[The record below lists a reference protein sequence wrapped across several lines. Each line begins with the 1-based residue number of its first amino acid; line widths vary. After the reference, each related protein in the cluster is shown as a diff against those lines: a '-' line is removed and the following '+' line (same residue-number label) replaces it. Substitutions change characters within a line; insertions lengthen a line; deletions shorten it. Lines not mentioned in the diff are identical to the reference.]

1 MGSLA
6 KDTALLAIVHF
17 LAGIIGFFY
26 RVFLS
31 NELGAE
37 GMGIYQQAL
46 TFFRTVIILMTAG
59 IPLSISKLMAE
70 YDTYKNSRGSQMLS
84 SAFVLTLI
92 FSFIGSIILVV
103 LALILHRRVLFY
115 ILPAAVFVGL
125 SSVMKGFF
133 LGTKDSAP
141 LGWSLIAES
150 VLRTLFGMF
159 CVKSMFLY
167 YLESKTRGAVCAL
180 GGGEFVSLYVLYIF
194 FKTRQ
199 IKLSISTVNIKDIRD
214 ILNIAI
220 PISLSQVIGSL
231 SSSIKA
237 FLLPKSLEISGY
249 TASGAMALYGK
260 TSGMVLPLLFFP
272 SHFISSLSSNIIPR
286 ISEAVAK
293 KNVNYAFEL
302 AEQSLVFSSL
312 FSFAVTSLFLCL
324 ATPISQLIYR
334 GQAVEKLIIG
344 FAPGI
349 PFFYIESILFSILR
363 STGNN
368 ITPIKISILD
378 FFLTNILV
386 YVLVTK
392 PLFSV
397 YGYSFALITASA
409 ISILICI
416 QTLEKQFHRKFNMVN
431 ILFKPLLSMV
441 FMSYILTKSYTA
453 FVTLGYPAFLCIIAD
468 SLLGLCGYFCLAFA
482 LGLKFKFHP

>member
-1 MGSLA
+1 MGHLV

-17 LAGIIGFFY
+17 LAGVLGFFY

-46 TFFRTVIILMTAG
+46 TFFRTVIVLMTAG

-70 YDTYKNSRGSQMLS
+70 YDTYKNSKVSQILS
-84 SAFVLTLI
+84 SALILILI
-92 FSFIGSIILVV
+92 FSSIGTIILIV
-103 LALILHRRVLFY
+103 LAFIMQRKVLFY

-133 LGTKDSAP
+133 LGTKETAP
-141 LGWSLIAES
+141 VGWSLLAES
-150 VLRTLFGMF
+150 LIRTLFGMY
-159 CVKSMFLY
+159 CVQSMILY
-167 YLESKTRGAVCAL
+167 YIEKETRGAVFAL
-180 GGGEFVSLYVLYIF
+180 GVGEFISLFVLYLF
-194 FKTRQ
+194 FKTKR
-199 IKLSISTVNIKDIRD
+199 INLNISIASIKDIKD

-220 PISLSQVIGSL
+220 PVSLSQIIGSF

-272 SHFISSLSSNIIPR
+272 SHFIASLSSNIIPR
-286 ISEAVAK
+286 ISGALARS
-293 KNVNYAFEL
+293 NANYAFEL

-312 FSFAVTSLFLCL
+312 FSFAVTGLFICL
-324 ATPISQLIYR
+324 STPISELIYR
-334 GQAVEKLIIG
+334 GQALEELIIG

-368 ITPIKISILD
+368 LTPIKISVLD
-378 FFLTNILV
+378 FFMTNILV

-392 PLFSV
+392 PIFGV
-397 YGYSFALITASA
+397 YGYSLALITASA
-409 ISILICI
+409 ISILICL
-416 QTLEKQFHRKFNMVN
+416 QSLEKQFRKKFNIAN
-431 ILFKPLLSMV
+431 IFLKPLLSMV
-441 FMSYILTKSYTA
+441 FMSYILIKSYPA
-453 FVTLGYPAFLCIIAD
+453 LEDIGYPTPICVIAD
-468 SLLGLCGYFCLAFA
+468 SLLGLCGYFCLALL
-482 LGLKFKFHP
+482 LGLKLKLHP